1 MNVVHGPN
9 MRFSLRSN
17 LSLLLTLAIAA
28 MITYWVLQFS
38 SQNVTD
44 ESLVAVA
51 TSDHVARTQPLDTG
65 PIAGLFGAS
74 SSGKSISE
82 IKLVGVIAHGGKGQG
97 VALLSISGRPAMA
110 YRVGQSVNSDMTLAT
125 VNENYVVIE
134 NSDGLLE
141 LSLPERAPPTG
152 IEVVR

>member
-1 MNVVHGPN
+1 MNVAHGPN

-17 LSLLLTLAIAA
+17 LNLLLTLAIAA

-38 SQNVTD
+38 SQNATE

-51 TSDHVARTQPLDTG
+51 TSDHVARTQPLDTA
-65 PIAGLFGAS
+65 PMAGLFGGS
-74 SSGKSISE
+74 SSGKPPSE
-82 IKLVGVIAHGGKGQG
+82 IKLVGVIAQGGKGQG
-97 VALLSISGRPAMA
+97 VALLSVGGRPAMA
-110 YRVGQSVNSDMTLAT
+110 YRVGQSVDRDMTLAT
-125 VNENYVVIE
+125 VNANYVVIE

-152 IEVVR
+152 IEPVR

>member
-1 MNVVHGPN
+1 
-9 MRFSLRSN
+9 
-17 LSLLLTLAIAA
+17 
-28 MITYWVLQFS
+28 
-38 SQNVTD
+38 
-44 ESLVAVA
+44 
-51 TSDHVARTQPLDTG
+51 
-65 PIAGLFGAS
+65 LFGAS
-74 SSGKSISE
+74 SSGKPISE

-152 IEVVR
+152 IEAVR

>member
-1 MNVVHGPN
+1 MNIAHGPN
-9 MRFSLRSN
+9 MRFSLQSN
-17 LSLLLTLAIAA
+17 LNLLLTLAIAA

-38 SQNVTD
+38 SQNAT
-44 ESLVAVA
+44 EETLVAVA
-51 TSDHVARTQPLDTG
+51 TSDHVARTQPLDIG

-74 SSGKSISE
+74 SSGKSPSE
-82 IKLVGVIAHGGKGQG
+82 IKLVGVIAQGGKGLG
-97 VALLSISGRPAMA
+97 IALLSVGGRPAMA

-125 VNENYVVIE
+125 VNGNYVVIE

-152 IEVVR
+152 IETVR

>member
-17 LSLLLTLAIAA
+17 LSFLLTLAIAA

-74 SSGKSISE
+74 SSGKAPSE

-97 VALLSISGRPAMA
+97 VALLSVSGRPAMA

-125 VNENYVVIE
+125 VNENYVIIE

-152 IEVVR
+152 IEPVR

>member
-9 MRFSLRSN
+9 MRFLLRSN
-17 LSLLLTLAIAA
+17 LSFLLTLAIAA

-74 SSGKSISE
+74 SSGKAPSE

-97 VALLSISGRPAMA
+97 VALLSVSGRPAMA

-152 IEVVR
+152 IEPVR

>member
-1 MNVVHGPN
+1 MKVVHGPN

-44 ESLVAVA
+44 ESVVAVA

-74 SSGKSISE
+74 SSGKPISE
-82 IKLVGVIAHGGKGQG
+82 IKLVGVIAQGGKGQG

-152 IEVVR
+152 IEPVR